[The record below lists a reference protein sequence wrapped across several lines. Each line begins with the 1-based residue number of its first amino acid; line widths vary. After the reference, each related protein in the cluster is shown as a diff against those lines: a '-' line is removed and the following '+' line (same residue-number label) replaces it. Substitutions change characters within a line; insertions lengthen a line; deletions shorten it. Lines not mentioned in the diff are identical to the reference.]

1 MSTFGPSEDN
11 QGADNQGA
19 DNQGADNQGADQILL
34 KWSHQVRSED
44 IIR

>member
-1 MSTFGPSEDN
+1 MQPSEDN
-11 QGADNQGA
+11 QGADTQGA

>member
-1 MSTFGPSEDN
+1 MITIGPSEDN

-19 DNQGADNQGADQILL
+19 DNQGADNQGANQILL